1 MLTGIFAAKALGGQ
15 GLAEGMTIGSQLGV
29 QFIGVLTTLVY
40 SGVVSFIILKVV
52 DLVIGLRVSEED
64 ETEGLDIS
72 LHEEQGYN
80 LEV

>member
-1 MLTGIFAAKALGGQ
+1 EGLGGQ
-15 GLAEGMTIGSQLGV
+15 GLAEGMTIGSQFGV
-29 QFIGVLTTLVY
+29 QVIGVVVTLVY
-40 SGVVSFIILKVV
+40 SGVISFILLKVV
-52 DLVIGLRVSEED
+52 DGIIGLRASKEV